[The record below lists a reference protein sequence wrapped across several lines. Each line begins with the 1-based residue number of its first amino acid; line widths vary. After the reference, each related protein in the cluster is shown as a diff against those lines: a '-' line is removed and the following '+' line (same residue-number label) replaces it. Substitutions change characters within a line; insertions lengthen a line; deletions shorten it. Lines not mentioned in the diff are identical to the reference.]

1 MSRSDMMARL
11 LRLARVAERCDQT
24 GESPQEV
31 LGQDTPGNEGR
42 RNFSKGVLAATGAAA
57 AWSATP
63 AWAGLA
69 KPPARELRPEPIQ
82 TRSSGNVAIVGAG
95 LAGLACANELA
106 RLGVQAKVFE
116 AADRVG
122 GRVASLRDVFPGQVV
137 ERGGEFI
144 SASHHAMIGYAR
156 MLGLELERSRD
167 FPGTAFYYFGGKS
180 YSEAQVVAEY
190 RGFAQSLRGDLDKLG
205 NPTADRFSESDAL
218 FDYMSIDDLLT
229 LHKAG
234 PLLRGLVG
242 SAYLAEFGA
251 GIDQLSAISFMR
263 FVYPDKRSKQAPFG
277 LHANDTLRVVDGNDR
292 ITSGLAARLPS
303 PVVLGHRLLA
313 VRKLAGGALRLV
325 FDAGGRTVQSDYQ
338 AVVMTLPFSVLRD
351 VELHSS
357 LKLPAW
363 KTHAIDSAGMG
374 DHSKLM
380 VGFNSPFWFASHGRN
395 GTGFSDRPYMQ
406 STFEAGASRSNA
418 TRAVL
423 AAHVGGT
430 QARAMTAATLQSD
443 ARAFLGNL
451 EKVLPGANTAAAR
464 DGAGNLRA
472 YSENWSANP
481 LSKGSHSNNRPGY
494 FTTSAQ
500 NEAKAVGNLLF
511 AGEHTSSF
519 YEWQGFMEGAALSGL
534 RAAAEVLGLARV
546 VPVKDAVRPAAGVP
560 VRGGAQRGGRVPA
573 PIRAR

>member
-11 LRLARVAERCDQT
+11 LRLARVAERCDRT

-31 LGQDTPGNEGR
+31 LGQDNPGNEGR
-42 RNFSKGVLAATGAAA
+42 RSFSKGVLAASGAAA
-57 AWSATP
+57 AWSVTP

-69 KPPARELRPEPIQ
+69 KPPVRERRPEPIM

-95 LAGLACANELA
+95 LAGLSCAVELA
-106 RLGVQAKVFE
+106 RHGIQTKVFE

-122 GRVASLRDVFPGQVV
+122 GRIASLRDVFPGQVV

-144 SASHHAMIGYAR
+144 SPAHLTMIGYAR
-156 MLGLELERSRD
+156 ALGLELERSRD

-180 YSEAQVVAEY
+180 YSEAQVVEEY
-190 RGFAQSLRGDLDKLG
+190 RAFNRSLSGDLAKVG
-205 NPTADRFSESDAL
+205 APSADGFSDSDQL

-263 FVYPDKRSKQAPFG
+263 FLYPDKRSKQAPFG
-277 LHANDTLRVVDGNDR
+277 LHANETLRVVDGNDR

-303 PVVLGHRLLA
+303 PVELGHRLLS
-313 VRKLAGGALRLV
+313 VRKLAGGTVRLV
-325 FDAGGRTVQSDYQ
+325 FDVAGQTVQRDFQ
-338 AVVMTLPFSVLRD
+338 AVVLTLPFSVLRTI
-351 VELHSS
+351 EMHSS
-357 LKLPAW
+357 LELPAW
-363 KTHAIDSAGMG
+363 KAQAIASASMG
-374 DHSKLM
+374 DHSKLL
-380 VGFNSPFWFASHGRN
+380 VGFNGPFWFASHGRN

-406 STFEAGASRSNA
+406 STFEASASRSNA

-423 AAHVGGT
+423 AGHVGGT
-430 QARAMTAATLQSD
+430 QARGMTAATLQAD
-443 ARAFLGNL
+443 TRAFLGNL
-451 EKVLPGANTAAAR
+451 EKVLPGANAAATR
-464 DGAGNLRA
+464 DSAGNFRA
-472 YSENWSANP
+472 WSENWSANP

-494 FTTSAQ
+494 FTTSA
-500 NEAKAVGNLLF
+500 NHEAKPVGNLLF

-519 YEWQGFMEGAALSGL
+519 YEWQGSMEGAALSGL
-534 RAAAEVLGLARV
+534 RAAGEVLGLARV
-546 VPVKDAVRPAAGVP
+546 VPVKDAVLPGVP
-560 VRGGAQRGGRVPA
+560 ARGETQRGGRAPA
-573 PIRAR
+573 AVRAR